1 MLIKTIFLTGELRD
15 SRGKRTVMIII
26 IIIINFSKHNYC
38 LEKFPTK
45 LNLSFNR
52 SFCSRPEHSVV
63 NTLLSKKTVA
73 SAIILFLILKFK
85 LIL

>member
-1 MLIKTIFLTGELRD
+1 MQTPHMLIKTIFLTGELRKRQRKED
-15 SRGKRTVMIII
+15 SNSNNNNNNNLIII

-38 LEKFPTK
+38 LEKFPGN

-63 NTLLSKKTVA
+63 NTLLSKKQ
-73 SAIILFLILKFK
+73 
-85 LIL
+85 

>member
-15 SRGKRTVMIII
+15 GRGKRTVIVIMIII

-38 LEKFPTK
+38 LEKVPNN

-63 NTLLSKKTVA
+63 NTLLSKKQ
-73 SAIILFLILKFK
+73 
-85 LIL
+85 

>member
-1 MLIKTIFLTGELRD
+1 MLIKTSFLNGELRD
-15 SRGKRTVMIII
+15 GRGKRTVIIIKIIII

-52 SFCSRPEHSVV
+52 SFCSGPEHNVV
-63 NTLLSKKTVA
+63 NTLLSKKQ
-73 SAIILFLILKFK
+73 
-85 LIL
+85 